1 MAESWFELNTADQS
15 EALEI
20 ASAQTGRPAHLLEKD
35 IWIVWVLSAIYNSHL
50 SEHLTF
56 KGGTSLSK
64 VYKII
69 DRFSED
75 IDLTYDIRALVPDLL
90 HQGNPIP
97 VSPSQEKKISN
108 TVKSRLPLWIQ
119 SEVIPIIEAA
129 LQQSKLDA
137 SLSMAGKENEK
148 LIISYPALKTGTG
161 YAQTSIQLEFGA
173 RATGEPND
181 FHNISCDIEAAI
193 PGIIFPT
200 ARPLAMKAERTFW
213 EKATAAHVFCRQG
226 RLRGDRYARHWYDLA
241 AIAKTPYYD
250 LAIQDRQLAEKVA
263 EHKTLFFSE
272 KDTEGTRID
281 YHLAVN
287 GKIQLVPEGDSLEAL
302 KQDYAAMLEDGLLAL
317 HQPRFSELMAACKV
331 IEKRIMKICNSHIL
345 RTIHEPFF

>member
-1 MAESWFELNTADQS
+1 MAESWFGLNTADQS

-20 ASAQTGRPAHLLEKD
+20 GSAKTGRPAHLLEKD
-35 IWIVWVLSAIYNSHL
+35 IWIVWVLSAIYNSTL
-50 SEHLTF
+50 SENLTF

-75 IDLTYDIRALVPDLL
+75 CDLTYDIRVLVPDLL

-97 VSPSQEKKISN
+97 VSSSQEKKISN
-108 TVKSRLPLWIQ
+108 TVKNRLPLWIQ

-129 LQQSKLDA
+129 LKKSKLNA
-137 SLSMAGKENEK
+137 SLSISGKENEK

-161 YAQTSIQLEFGA
+161 YTQATIQLEFGA

-181 FHNISCDIEAAI
+181 FHNISCDIESAI
-193 PGIIFPT
+193 PGVIFPT
-200 ARPLAMKAERTFW
+200 ARPLVMKAERTFW
-213 EKATAAHVFCRQG
+213 EKATAAHVFCMQG

-241 AIAKTPYYD
+241 AVAKTPYYD
-250 LAIQDRQLAEKVA
+250 LAIQDRQLAQKVA
-263 EHKTLFFSE
+263 EHKNLFFSE
-272 KDTEGTRID
+272 KDTKGVRID
-281 YHLAVN
+281 YHLAVS
-287 GKIQLVPEGDSLEAL
+287 GKIQLIPEGNSLAAL

-317 HQPRFSELMAACKV
+317 YQPSFSELMATCKA
-331 IEKRIMKICNSHIL
+331 IENRINKL
-345 RTIHEPFF
+345 

>member
-1 MAESWFELNTADQS
+1 VAESWFELNTADQS

-35 IWIVWVLSAIYNSHL
+35 IWIVWVLSAIYNPAL
-50 SEHLTF
+50 CEHLTF

-108 TVKSRLPLWIQ
+108 TVKNRLPLWIQ

-129 LQQSKLDA
+129 LKKSKLDA
-137 SLSMAGKENEK
+137 SFSMAGKENEK

-161 YAQTSIQLEFGA
+161 YAKASIQLEFGA

-181 FHNISCDIEAAI
+181 FYDVSCDIESRI
-193 PGIIFPT
+193 PGVIFPT
-200 ARPLAMKAERTFW
+200 ARPLVMKAERTFW
-213 EKATAAHVFCRQG
+213 EKATAAHVFCKQG

-250 LAIQDRQLAEKVA
+250 LAILDRQLAQKVA

-272 KDTEGTRID
+272 KDNKGTKIN

-317 HQPRFSELMAACKV
+317 HQQSFAALMTTCNA
-331 IEKRIMKICNSHIL
+331 IEKLINNS
-345 RTIHEPFF
+345 